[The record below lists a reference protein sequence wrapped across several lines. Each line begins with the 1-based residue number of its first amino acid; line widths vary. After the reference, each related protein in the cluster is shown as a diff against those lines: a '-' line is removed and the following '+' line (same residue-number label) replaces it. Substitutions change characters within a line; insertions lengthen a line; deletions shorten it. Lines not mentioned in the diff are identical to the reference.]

1 MHLKFIKTGA
11 AAAALL
17 TISSAALA
25 ADVPPRRVSAYATV
39 APRAPWNGFY
49 LGLNLGYGV
58 AGISDSTALAVSSM
72 MYGVIG
78 GVQAGYN
85 YQAVGSS
92 LVWGLEA
99 DFQATSM
106 SNSLD
111 VTVPGL
117 GAVSVGHKIPWF
129 GTLRG
134 RLGYAFDCQCVM
146 AYLTGGVAY
155 GAYEPYATALGITV
169 SRTYTRAA
177 LALGAGVEWKVA
189 QQWTAKIEGMYIDT
203 GNFGTGL
210 TLPVIG
216 EINARAR
223 VGFTRLGVNY
233 HF

>member
-1 MHLKFIKTGA
+1 MHLNFIKTGPA
-11 AAAALL
+11 ALALL

-25 ADVPPRRVSAYATV
+25 ADMPPRRVASYTTV

-78 GVQAGYN
+78 GVQGGYN

-92 LVWGLEA
+92 WVWGLEA
-99 DFQATSM
+99 DFQLTSL
-106 SNSLD
+106 SNSYD
-111 VTVPGL
+111 AFVPIVGN
-117 GAVSVGHKIPWF
+117 VSVGHKIPYF

-134 RLGYAFDCQCVM
+134 RVGYAFDCQCVM
-146 AYLTGGVAY
+146 AYATAGVAY

-189 QQWTAKIEGMYIDT
+189 QQWTARLEGLYLDT

-210 TLPVIG
+210 TLPIIG
-216 EINARAR
+216 EIHARAR
-223 VGFTRLGVNY
+223 AGMMRLGVNY